1 MIDGFGWFDI
11 AFEGCI
17 PYIFISFT
25 YLHIW
30 AHMLDIPCTIEY
42 NRFPFYVSFF
52 FKHGWVLSLV
62 VM

>member
-30 AHMLDIPCTIEY
+30 AHMLDILCTI
-42 NRFPFYVSFF
+42 
-52 FKHGWVLSLV
+52 
-62 VM
+62 